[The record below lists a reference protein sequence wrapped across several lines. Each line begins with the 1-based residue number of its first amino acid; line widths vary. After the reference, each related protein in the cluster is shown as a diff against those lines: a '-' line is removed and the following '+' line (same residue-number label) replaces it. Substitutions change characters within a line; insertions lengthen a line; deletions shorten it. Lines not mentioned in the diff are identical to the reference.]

1 MLVERDRHQIVWIQ
15 YHMWNSQKI
24 NWMENI
30 SCKILRGILCGTG
43 DGAIETNVTTLI
55 QFCTISHQCNK
66 AGKKINVKF
75 TVYQELDKS
84 TASLLK

>member
-1 MLVERDRHQIVWIQ
+1 
-15 YHMWNSQKI
+15 
-24 NWMENI
+24 MENI

-75 TVYQELDKS
+75 KLNILVSVCLPKVSELVAWSQGVSAD
-84 TASLLK
+84 